1 VIGDARA
8 MLDRIDAGEAEL
20 EAALLGE
27 GRGPW
32 FTDLLPLERRSLL
45 PRCRR

>member
-20 EAALLGE
+20 EAALL
-27 GRGPW
+27 
-32 FTDLLPLERRSLL
+32 LERRSLL
-45 PRCRR
+45 PRCRC